1 MRFIKPLAALSLSF
15 LLAACGGGGDGATGL
30 ALDTLVI
37 NGGTHAGTYSA
48 NHALTQVASAGGFTV
63 VSLQGTKS
71 GGSGNF
77 SVDVNFNDTT
87 KAVNLVFVSI
97 TSGASPNYYGCNDDA
112 AYSAKCSAL
121 ASAIV
126 VDTTART
133 IRITGLAL
141 AGTDRNQTAP
151 TAAAPLNLDS
161 AFRY

>member
-97 TSGASPNYYGCNDDA
+97 TSGAQTNYYGCDNN
-112 AYSAKCSAL
+112 YSATCSAL